1 MASKGS
7 VKLQKIKPRQ
17 KGANEIFCNEFKGAK
32 SALKSR
38 RDLRAKLERKCATV
52 ASLIQ
57 IIIMQFSQEKYQVL
71 EIGEYQN

>member
-1 MASKGS
+1 M
-7 VKLQKIKPRQ
+7 KLQKIKPRQ

>member
-57 IIIMQFSQEKYQVL
+57 IIMQCSQEKYQVL